1 MGIGI
6 WNIKIC
12 NSLSNNDQC
21 NEKRLCICEI
31 SQFSHK
37 AIIWLSQGRLTKPP
51 FVHGSYGQHGLFR
64 EKTKKIR
71 PIREIRVQRILI
83 ADLEKT
89 MKAIK
94 RLLEIDGKLKYDKY
108 AL

>member
-37 AIIWLSQGRLTKPP
+37 AI
-51 FVHGSYGQHGLFR
+51 
-64 EKTKKIR
+64 
-71 PIREIRVQRILI
+71 
-83 ADLEKT
+83 
-89 MKAIK
+89 K

-108 AL
+108 ALINGSQESCKLFSF